1 MKQISLLL
9 LVCTIGLFVSCN
21 KNNNEEKKDRLEAVD
36 LGLSVKWAS
45 WNVGASSKY
54 ELGSFF
60 AWGEI
65 TPKTNFTKDGYRF
78 GTNLPDGY
86 TKYNDTDKK
95 RQLDIEDDAA
105 HAVMGGSWRMPTFAE
120 VRELIDKCS
129 WKWVDEINEQ
139 GKLVR
144 GFEVTGSTQNSIFI
158 PMGESNTDN
167 HTDGAAYMSS
177 TIEHKLLT
185 DEDYSSVRG
194 LYLMK
199 NEVTVFW
206 MMRFRG
212 NQVRAVCK

>member
-1 MKQISLLL
+1 MARKRIIVEHPSKEQVAYYLKAWDEQENYVLQERAL
-9 LVCTIGLFVSCN
+9 DKLFFHTYP
-21 KNNNEEKKDRLEAVD
+21 NNTDINDILIK
-36 LGLSVKWAS
+36 
-45 WNVGASSKY
+45 ASSLNDFY
-54 ELGSFF
+54 S
-60 AWGEI
+60 
-65 TPKTNFTKDGYRF
+65 TNIFSIFTVAKHILSLDI
-78 GTNLPDGY
+78 
-86 TKYNDTDKK
+86 DKK
-95 RQLDIEDDAA
+95 LHEGDAA